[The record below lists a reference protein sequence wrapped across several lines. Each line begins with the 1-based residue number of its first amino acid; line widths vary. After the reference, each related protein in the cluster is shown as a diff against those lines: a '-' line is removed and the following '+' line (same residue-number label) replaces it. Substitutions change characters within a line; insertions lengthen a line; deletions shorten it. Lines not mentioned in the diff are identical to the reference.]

1 MIEWMSSFFFLNKN
15 PISWPT
21 RRPAVKHLSLK
32 PDKSSSALTPD
43 VEPRNPIPKSCSPI
57 PRMCHPHIIPLYS
70 VPPTIIKN
78 NKVLRKKELDFFQK

>member
-1 MIEWMSSFFFLNKN
+1 MNVLIFFSQQEPNFLANEK
-15 PISWPT
+15 
-21 RRPAVKHLSLK
+21 ACGKALK